1 MLNWHFLANQF
12 LCPCFSCS
20 FLPVGIPFVPSG
32 ILEACSQIPFQASF
46 ARLLS
51 LPVCCWKTSSPPH
64 YSSLLP
70 WNGYLFPFQFIFSK
84 KGSVELWLAFLP
96 RSCASETLPASA
108 GNPFLGVILA
118 FSWLHCIWTYSHLM
132 FGSNFPSDEFPHSQ
146 FSWLGLRKCF
156 GSVCLL
162 LSHSLL
168 WSGTCHLPSHPLQN
182 ALIALCM
189 CVCYSRK

>member
-108 GNPFLGVILA
+108 GNPFLGGHTCIFMATLHLNLQSSHVWLKLSIWWVPT
-118 FSWLHCIWTYSHLM
+118 FSVLM
-132 FGSNFPSDEFPHSQ
+132 TGAEEVFWKCLSALVP
-146 FSWLGLRKCF
+146 FSPLIR
-156 GSVCLL
+156 
-162 LSHSLL
+162 
-168 WSGTCHLPSHPLQN
+168 HLPPSLTSTAECPDSSLHV
-182 ALIALCM
+182 CM
-189 CVCYSRK
+189 LL